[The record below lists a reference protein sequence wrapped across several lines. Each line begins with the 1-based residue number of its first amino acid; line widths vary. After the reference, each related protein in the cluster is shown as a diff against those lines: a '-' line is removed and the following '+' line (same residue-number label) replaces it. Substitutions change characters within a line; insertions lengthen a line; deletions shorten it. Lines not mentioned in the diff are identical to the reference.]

1 MYDRIFNELQNR
13 VYNGKLTLEQASQV
27 NDLAYKKYIMEGF
40 FFKKKEIKPEK
51 ELTPEEKLALAKK
64 KMEERDKKIDENL
77 NKANAVAN
85 KFANNTKKKI
95 LQPKPSV
102 V

>member
-13 VYNGKLTLEQASQV
+13 VYSGELTLEQASQV

-64 KMEERDKKIDENL
+64 KMEERDKKTDESL
-77 NKANAVAN
+77 NKVNAVAN
-85 KFANNTKKKI
+85 KFANNTKKRVI
-95 LQPKPSV
+95 QPKPSV